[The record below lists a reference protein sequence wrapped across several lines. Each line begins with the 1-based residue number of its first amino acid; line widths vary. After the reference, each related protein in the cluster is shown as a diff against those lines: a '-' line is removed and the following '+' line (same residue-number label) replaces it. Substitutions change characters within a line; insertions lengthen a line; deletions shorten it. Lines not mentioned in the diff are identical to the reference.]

1 MRKKSITISFTLALI
16 ASFFYSTPANAADI
30 MGSGSS
36 FAANFI
42 DRCRVEYATASMG
55 SVSYSP
61 LGSGAGKNML
71 TNKIADFAMSD
82 VPYSASEKKPENEF
96 VYVPLVAG
104 PIAIVYKLDKY
115 PITIKMS
122 TDTISKIFAG
132 QITKWNDPQILKENT
147 VGGKTP
153 KIPSK
158 IITVVY
164 RADGSGTSEVFTSYL
179 NAVSPKI
186 WTRLGNKAFS
196 STFPGDISKN
206 IMFQSANGSQGVA
219 MLQGMTDGS
228 IGYNEVSYA
237 RSLKT
242 VSVQNAAGVYK
253 QPTVSAAAAFLGDFV
268 SSPDGTVKVNYN
280 NPNKLAYNISTFTY
294 GIAFKQKNEVND
306 SVKAFF
312 TFMVDKCGKK
322 AEDIGYAPLRGN
334 MLKFSKARIAEI
346 SSK

>member
-1 MRKKSITISFTLALI
+1 MKRKSITISFTLALV
-16 ASFFYSTPANAADI
+16 ASFFYSAPANATDI
-30 MGSGSS
+30 IGSGSS

-42 DRCRVEYATASMG
+42 DRCRVEYANASLG

-61 LGSGAGKNML
+61 TGSGAGKTMFTKGLSN
-71 TNKIADFAMSD
+71 FAMSD
-82 VPYSASEKKPENEF
+82 VPYSSSEQKPEGEF
-96 VYVPLVAG
+96 IYVPLVSG

-122 TDTISKIFAG
+122 TDTLSKVFAG
-132 QITKWNDPQILKENT
+132 QITKWNDPQILKENF
-147 VGGKTP
+147 VGGKSP

-158 IITVVY
+158 LIKVIY

-186 WTRLGNKAFS
+186 WSKAGNKAFS
-196 STFPGDISKN
+196 ASFPGDISKN
-206 IMFQSANGSQGVA
+206 IMLQSANGSQGVA
-219 MLQGMTDGS
+219 MLQGITDGS

-237 RSLKT
+237 RGLKT

-268 SSPDGTVKVNYN
+268 SSTDGTVKVNYN

-294 GIAFKQKNEVND
+294 GIAFKQKNENND
-306 SVKAFF
+306 SVKKFF
-312 TFMVDKCGKK
+312 TFMADKCGKK
-322 AEDIGYAPLRGN
+322 AEDLGYAPLRGN
-334 MLKFSKARIAEI
+334 MLKFAKARIAEV